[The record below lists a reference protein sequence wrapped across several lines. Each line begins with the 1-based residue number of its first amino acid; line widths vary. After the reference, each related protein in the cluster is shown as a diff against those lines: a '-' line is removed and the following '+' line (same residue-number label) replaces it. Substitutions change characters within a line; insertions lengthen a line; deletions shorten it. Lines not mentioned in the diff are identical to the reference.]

1 MDSERGESRRLNFN
15 RRMYFMR
22 SLGLFV
28 GGICVGAV
36 LLEHGRGAGF
46 WVGLVIHVLLW
57 PTLAYV
63 LAARSRNPVA
73 TEYRNLLVDS
83 IAGGFWIAV
92 MAFDTLPSVLL
103 AVMLTMDKVIV
114 GGHRF
119 SLKAFGLMLLTAA
132 MTSAALG
139 FPFEPVTSYRVMLAC
154 LPLLVVYP
162 MAVGAASRLLAQKT
176 LEQKRMFQ
184 KISRFDAATG
194 LMNRQQLQY
203 AATVELSRFVRTG
216 RPAVLMMIDIDHFK
230 QINDSHGHT
239 VGDNVIEEFAR
250 LMKACLR
257 DMDTGGRYGGDEF
270 GIVMPETSWEEAI
283 VAAERLRRQVAAYEF
298 PVVGLRCTISIGLA
312 QVNPLIN
319 SVNDWVTAADAALY
333 AAKRRGRDCIEVA
346 RMPSSSVLAMRSA
359 RVGSGVVVK

>member
-1 MDSERGESRRLNFN
+1 
-15 RRMYFMR
+15 MYYMR
-22 SLGLFV
+22 SLGLAV
-28 GGICVGAV
+28 GSICVGAV

-46 WVGLVIHVLLW
+46 WVVLASNVLLW
-57 PTLAYV
+57 PTLAYA
-63 LAARSRNPVA
+63 LAWRSKDPVA
-73 TEYRNLLVDS
+73 TEYRSLLFDS

-114 GGHRF
+114 GGRLF
-119 SLKAFGLMLLTAA
+119 GLKAFALMLLAGLV
-132 MTSAALG
+132 TSAALG

-162 MAVGAASRLLAQKT
+162 MAVGAASRMLAQKT
-176 LEQKRMFQ
+176 LEQKRLFQ

-203 AATVELSRFVRTG
+203 AATVELARFQRTG
-216 RPAVLMMIDIDHFK
+216 RPAVLMMIDIDYFK
-230 QINDSHGHT
+230 QINDTHGHT
-239 VGDNVIEEFAR
+239 VGDNVIEEFAH

-283 VAAERLRRQVAAYEF
+283 VAAERLRRQVAVYEF
-298 PVVGLRCTISIGLA
+298 PTHGLRCTISIGLA
-312 QVNPLIN
+312 QVNPLIG

-346 RMPSSSVLAMRSA
+346 RMPSSSVLAIRSA
-359 RVGSGVVVK
+359 RLSGGTAVK

>member
-1 MDSERGESRRLNFN
+1 MDSHRGQPRRLNFS

-22 SLGLFV
+22 SLGLAV
-28 GGICVGAV
+28 GSICVGAV
-36 LLEHGRGAGF
+36 LYEQGRGAGF
-46 WVGLVIHVLLW
+46 WVALALHVLLW

-63 LAARSRNPVA
+63 LAARSKNPYA
-73 TEYRNLLVDS
+73 AEYRNLLGDS
-83 IAGGFWIAV
+83 AVGGFWIAV

-119 SLKAFGLMLLTAA
+119 SIRAFALMVLVCLL
-132 MTSAALG
+132 TSAALG
-139 FPFEPVTSYRVMLAC
+139 FPIEPVTSYRVMLAC
-154 LPLLVVYP
+154 LPLLVTYP

-203 AATVELSRFVRTG
+203 AATVELSRFQRTG

-230 QINDSHGHT
+230 QINDTHGHT
-239 VGDNVIEEFAR
+239 IGDNVIEEFAR

-298 PVVGLRCTISIGLA
+298 PVHGLRCTISIGLA
-312 QVNPLIN
+312 QVNPLIG
-319 SVNDWVTAADAALY
+319 SVNDWVTAADGALY
-333 AAKRRGRDCIEVA
+333 AAKRRGRVCIDVA
-346 RMPSSSVLAMRSA
+346 RISSE
-359 RVGSGVVVK
+359 

>member
-1 MDSERGESRRLNFN
+1 
-15 RRMYFMR
+15 MR
-22 SLGLFV
+22 SLGLAV
-28 GGICVGAV
+28 GAICVGAV
-36 LLEHGRGAGF
+36 LYEHGHGMGF
-46 WVGLVIHVLLW
+46 WLALAMHALAW

-63 LAARSRNPVA
+63 LAWRSKDPVA
-73 TEYRNLLVDS
+73 TEYRSLLFDS
-83 IAGGFWIAV
+83 MAGGFWIAV

-114 GGHRF
+114 GGRLF
-119 SLKAFGLMLLTAA
+119 GLRAFALMLLACLA
-132 MTSAALG
+132 TSAALG
-139 FPFEPVTSYRVMLAC
+139 FPFDPVTSYRVMLAC

-162 MAVGAASRLLAQKT
+162 IAIGAASRLLAQKT

-203 AATVELSRFVRTG
+203 AATVELGRFVRTG

-230 QINDSHGHT
+230 QINDTHGHT
-239 VGDNVIEEFAR
+239 IGDNVIEEFAR

-298 PVVGLRCTISIGLA
+298 PVHGLRCTISIGLA
-312 QVNPLIN
+312 QVNPLIG
-319 SVNDWVTAADAALY
+319 SVNDWVTAADGALY

-346 RMPSSSVLAMRSA
+346 RMPSASVVAIRSA
-359 RVGSGVVVK
+359 RLSGSAAVK